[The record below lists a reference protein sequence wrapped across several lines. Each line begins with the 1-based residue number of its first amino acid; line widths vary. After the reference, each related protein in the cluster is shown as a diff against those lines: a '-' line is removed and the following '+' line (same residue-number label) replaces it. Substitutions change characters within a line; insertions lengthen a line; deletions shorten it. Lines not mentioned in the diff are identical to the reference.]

1 LTNFREKLPYNDSN
15 ELKTNSERGVFVI
28 YELYI
33 DSLFLINF
41 VMNLYL
47 LVLVNRSLLRTAT
60 GVRLLLGAGI
70 GAISYLIPFFLPGSG
85 MIKMSLGFLIGAG
98 LMVKV
103 TFRVKTFRAFLRAGE
118 WLLLDTFLM
127 GGGILFILRMFPV
140 LREKLVNIFGV
151 MGLGMLLFLFLSYR
165 KSRKNKEHSICKVTL
180 KNEEKKVAVEALVD
194 TGNGLMEPIS
204 GKPVSILDQN
214 ILENLWQDG
223 LPEFYRVIPYHSVGK
238 KRGILRGYVVPEAL
252 IEVEGVTKICRDVCI
267 GVSDD
272 QLASEGSYQML
283 LNPQL
288 LEI

>member
-1 LTNFREKLPYNDSN
+1 MI
-15 ELKTNSERGVFVI
+15 LKNLRQIKKGVFLLY

-47 LVLVNRSLLRTAT
+47 LALVNRSLLRTASGT
-60 GVRLLLGAGI
+60 RLLVGAGI
-70 GAISYLIPFFLPGSG
+70 GAVAYLVPFFLPG
-85 MIKMSLGFLIGAG
+85 IAAVKMVAGFLIGAG
-98 LMVKV
+98 LMLKV
-103 TFRVKTFRAFLRAGE
+103 TFRLKTFRTFLRAGE
-118 WLLLDTFLM
+118 WLLLDTFLL
-127 GGGILFILRMFPV
+127 GGGILFLLRLFPR
-140 LREKLVNIFGV
+140 LRAELVNIFGV
-151 MGLGMLLFLFLSYR
+151 MGLGMLLFLLLSYH
-165 KSRKNKEHSICKVTL
+165 KARKNKQNSFCKVTL

-204 GKPVSILDQN
+204 GKPVSIMEPN

-223 LPEFYRVIPYHSVGK
+223 LPELYRAIPYHSVGK
-238 KRGILRGYVVPEAL
+238 KRGILRGYLVPEAL

-267 GVSDD
+267 GVSEEKI
-272 QLASEGSYQML
+272 ASEGGYQML